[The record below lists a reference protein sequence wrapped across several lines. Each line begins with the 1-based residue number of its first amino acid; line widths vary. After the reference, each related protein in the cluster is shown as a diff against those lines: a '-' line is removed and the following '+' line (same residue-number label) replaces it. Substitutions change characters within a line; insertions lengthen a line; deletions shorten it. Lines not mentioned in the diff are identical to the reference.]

1 MSNFVGVHRV
11 GYRVNGLWRE
21 GTVKAVNV
29 MIEGIE
35 YLRVQFDGYKHT
47 ELVSHSWLRPIA
59 PTIEIADITPD
70 ETLVEADFEIPEEE

>member
-1 MSNFVGVHRV
+1 MSNFVGVERV

-21 GTVKAVNV
+21 GDVKAVNI

-35 YLRVQFDGYKHT
+35 YLRIQFDGYRHT

-59 PTIEIADITPD
+59 QTIKVPG
-70 ETLVEADFEIPEEE
+70 EAR